1 MKIVE
6 YKFITS
12 YVIDQDNE
20 DMVEIVKKQIQTDAS
35 DNRMKYFLEITEIED
50 GTEAHIDEIISDQM

>member
-35 DNRMKYFLEITEIED
+35 DNRMRHFIEITEIEN
-50 GTEAHIDEIISDQM
+50 GTEANIDEIISDQM

>member
-6 YKFITS
+6 YKFTTS
-12 YVIDQDNE
+12 YVIDADNE

-35 DNRMKYFLEITEIED
+35 DNRIKYFLEITEIQD
-50 GTEAHIDEIISDQM
+50 ATEAHIDEIISDQM